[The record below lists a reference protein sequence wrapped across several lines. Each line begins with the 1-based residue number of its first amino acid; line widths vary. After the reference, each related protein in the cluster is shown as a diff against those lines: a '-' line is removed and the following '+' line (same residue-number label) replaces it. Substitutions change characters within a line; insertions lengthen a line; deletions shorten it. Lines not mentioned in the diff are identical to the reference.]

1 MPDGR
6 YAIYEHH
13 NWRHQQLVA
22 QGERLTRMEHDRAA
36 WLRFCEGFDLMLDA
50 LDDVEG
56 RHMGEDDIDDARGH
70 LDELKSTMT
79 GIVGDVVRWAG
90 VR

>member
-22 QGERLTRMEHDRAA
+22 QGERLTRMEHDHAA
-36 WLRFCEGFDLMLDA
+36 WLRIRELADQMRDAFSDLECRHPGDLAECEAGLEEIESN
-50 LDDVEG
+50 V
-56 RHMGEDDIDDARGH
+56 R
-70 LDELKSTMT
+70 

-90 VR
+90 AR